1 MKTFSV
7 ILAASLC
14 LGAVGA
20 HAQQANMTPEQARA
34 ALNSQEAMLARQQ
47 LDQDMANQQAYQ
59 ASVAARASEIDRQK
73 QIHEAAMAAYDVQ
86 LQRYH
91 AALQEWHDANAMP

>member
-14 LGAVGA
+14 LGAVSA

-47 LDQDMANQQAYQ
+47 LDQDIANQQAYR
-59 ASVAARASEIDRQK
+59 AAVAARESEIERQK
-73 QIHEAAMAAYDVQ
+73 QIHEAAMANYDAQV
-86 LQRYH
+86 QRYH
-91 AALQEWHDANAMP
+91 AALHEWHDENAMR